1 MKRRAAVITAA
12 LVTLVALVLIAA
24 SGAAAEDRHTK
35 GPRNSP
41 IVKVVRE
48 WSPSVVNISTERIVL
63 LQQQQPYWQAY
74 GGAFNEFFKQYAQQT
89 VSTMKLKGI
98 GSGVVVSKDGLIVTN
113 AHVVN
118 MANKVYVILS
128 DGVTAEAT
136 VPAASPSDDIAILKI
151 TPPENLKPIRLAEDV
166 MIGETVVSIGNPFGL
181 ENSVSAGI
189 ISGTNRSF
197 SIPAENLNF
206 TGLIQTDASI
216 NIGSSGGALLNLDG
230 ELVGINLAV
239 VQGAQSIAF
248 AIPSPRIKDILRQ
261 YDEYLKKTRAAPAAQ

>member
-1 MKRRAAVITAA
+1 MKRRAAIIAA
-12 LVTLVALVLIAA
+12 VFVLIAA
-24 SGAAAEDRHTK
+24 SSAIASGDQAES
-35 GPRNSP
+35 PRNSP
-41 IVKVVRE
+41 VVKVVKE
-48 WSPSVVNISTERIVL
+48 WSASVVNISTERVVL
-63 LQQQQPYWQAY
+63 VQQQQPYQQAY
-74 GGAFNEFFKQYAQQT
+74 AGAFDEFFKQYAQQT

-98 GSGVVVSKDGLIVTN
+98 GSGVIVSKDGLIVTN

-136 VPAASPSDDIAILKI
+136 VPAASPNDDIAILKI
-151 TPPENLKPIRLAEDV
+151 TPPENLKPIKLAEDV

-197 SIPAENLNF
+197 SLPPPQNLNF

-216 NIGSSGGALLNLDG
+216 NIGSSGGALLNLEG

-239 VQGAQSIAF
+239 VQGAQSIGF
-248 AIPSPRIKDILRQ
+248 AIPAPRIKDILRQ
-261 YDEYLKKTRAAPAAQ
+261 YDEYLKKTQAASPAQ

>member
-1 MKRRAAVITAA
+1 MKVRTAVLAAVLVLFAVSGGTAA
-12 LVTLVALVLIAA
+12 FGVQDE
-24 SGAAAEDRHTK
+24 S
-35 GPRNSP
+35 PRNSP
-41 IVKVVRE
+41 VVKVVKE
-48 WSPSVVNISTERIVL
+48 WSPSVVNISTERVVL
-63 LQQQQPYWQAY
+63 LKQQQPYQQAY
-74 GGAFNEFFKQYAQQT
+74 AGAFDEFFKQNAQQA

-98 GSGVVVSKDGLIVTN
+98 GSGVIVSKDGLIVTN

-118 MANKVYVILS
+118 MASKIYVILS

-151 TPPENLKPIRLAEDV
+151 TPPENLKPIKIADDV

-197 SIPAENLNF
+197 SLPMQNLNF
-206 TGLIQTDASI
+206 TGLLQTDASI
-216 NIGSSGGALLNLDG
+216 NIGSSGGALLNLEG

-248 AIPSPRIKDILRQ
+248 AIPAPRIKDILRQ
-261 YDEYLKKTRAAPAAQ
+261 YDEYLKKTQAASATQ